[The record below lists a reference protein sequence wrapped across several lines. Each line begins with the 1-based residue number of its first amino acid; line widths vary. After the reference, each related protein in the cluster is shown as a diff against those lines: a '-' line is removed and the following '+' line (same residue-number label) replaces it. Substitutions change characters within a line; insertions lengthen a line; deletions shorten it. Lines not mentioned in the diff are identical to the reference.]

1 VQKIRCVVERITYQ
15 NPENGYS
22 VLKCRVKDY
31 SELVPVIGNMIDANV
46 GSVLVCEGNWKV
58 DAKYGRQ
65 FVAEN
70 WEETLP
76 ATVYGMEKYLGSGL
90 IKGVGPKF
98 AKKIVQKYGVDTF
111 AVIEDNVGILIEIEG
126 IGSKRVQMIAESW
139 QRQKE
144 VKNIM
149 LFLQDHQVSTSYAAK
164 IYKQYGNDSISVM
177 KQNPYRLA
185 DDIWGIG
192 FKTADQIAMKL
203 GFGKESY
210 VRLRSGLMYTLSEL
224 SNDGHVFAEKQQLID
239 KASELLEASPETV
252 IMTMD
257 DMLKKEEL
265 ILEKNIV
272 RTDEEGNKITAIY
285 LPPFFYAE
293 VGVAG
298 KLKKLASSPAGDK
311 LYTRLMEARKS
322 SGNESLSV
330 DIEAIQR
337 KTHMEYDDIQAAAI
351 RTAATAKVMV
361 LTGGPGTGK
370 TTTTHGII
378 SAYKAYGLKILLAA
392 PTGRA
397 AKRMT
402 EATGLEAKT
411 IHRLLECKPPEGYK
425 KNEENPLE
433 GDVLIV
439 DECSMIDIVLMN
451 SLLKAI
457 PPAMRLIMVGDI
469 DQLPSVGAGNV
480 LRDIIDSGAFPVVRL
495 TRIFRQAQTSRI
507 IMNAHRINE
516 GKMPDISNGKN
527 TDFFFMEN
535 EDAEA
540 SVPQIVKLVQENL
553 PNYYHV
559 EPSQIQVLTPMQRG
573 VVGATNLNLSLQ
585 EALNPPEHDIFMRGR
600 GKVTMPKECL
610 RRSGYA
616 FRADD
621 KVMQIKN
628 NYDKEVFNG
637 DIGIIESVNETDRTL
652 KVNFDGRS
660 IEYDVTELDELV
672 HAYATTIHK
681 AQGSEYP
688 IVVMPIM
695 MNHFVM
701 LQRNLIYTG
710 ITRAKK
716 VLVIVG
722 TKKALAYAVKNVTV
736 TKRNSLLKERLAE

>member
-1 VQKIRCVVERITYQ
+1 MQKIRCVVERITYQ

-98 AKKIVQKYGVDTF
+98 AKKIVRKYGVDTF

-257 DMLKKEEL
+257 EMLRKEEL

-411 IHRLLECKPPEGYK
+411 IHRLLECKPPEGYQ

-688 IVVMPIM
+688 IVVIPIM